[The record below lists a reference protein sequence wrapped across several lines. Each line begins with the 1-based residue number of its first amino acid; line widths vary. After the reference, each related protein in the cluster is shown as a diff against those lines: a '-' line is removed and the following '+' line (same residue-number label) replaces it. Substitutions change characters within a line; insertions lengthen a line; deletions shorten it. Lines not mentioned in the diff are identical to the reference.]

1 VLKDRPIPTRTLG
14 EKAF

>member
-1 VLKDRPIPTRTLG
+1 MLKDRPIPTRTLG